1 MIIFGTRAAQI
12 KSVLSKQAVC
22 PNCNEKGSIIISV
35 FRKHAHIF
43 WIPMFPIGK
52 RGISQCQNCKN
63 VLSTK
68 EMPNSIRNEYSKLKD
83 ENKGSLWQFSG
94 LALFAILISWAFYQS
109 GENEKLEQQY
119 LATPKRGDVYEY
131 KIEGGFYST
140 LKVIEVN
147 NDSLLVVPNDYEI
160 DKMSKLYKIDKDEN
174 YSEEFSFKIAKKEI
188 ETMYN
193 SGEIF
198 DINR

>member
-1 MIIFGTRAAQI
+1 
-12 KSVLSKQAVC
+12 
-22 PNCNEKGSIIISV
+22 
-35 FRKHAHIF
+35 
-43 WIPMFPIGK
+43 
-52 RGISQCQNCKN
+52 
-63 VLSTK
+63 
-68 EMPNSIRNEYSKLKD
+68 MPDSIRNEYIKLKE
-83 ENKGSLWQFSG
+83 ENKGALWQFSG

-119 LATPKRGDVYEY
+119 LAFPKSGDVYEY